1 MSQITINTPKIN
13 FNEIL
18 TFYPNYAKI
27 KRKIVCH
34 LCLLISIADIH
45 DGNRF
50 DFWCFN
56 APFSNISAISWRPVL
71 VVEEARVP
79 GETHRLWASNW

>member
-1 MSQITINTPKIN
+1 MSQITINTAKID

-27 KRKIVCH
+27 KRQILCH

-45 DGNRF
+45 DGYRF
-50 DFWCFN
+50 DDLIFGVL
-56 APFSNISAISWRPVL
+56 APLSAIFQL
-71 VVEEARVP
+71 YH
-79 GETHRLWASNW
+79 GDQF